1 MPMRASLSA
10 RDPEVYSMKPTTGP
24 RPSDQWI
31 PWYFVL
37 FFAVFII
44 LDSIFVYIAITSQT
58 GVVTDKAYEKG
69 LAYDSLLEESRL
81 QKELGVQHEVSYDA
95 PLLKL
100 SLKDRDGHPIEAA
113 KVTAKMIR
121 PVQAGYDFELIL
133 TPVDSGVYAA
143 ELHVPLSGLWTAKME
158 AQWDGQS
165 YRTTY
170 RFVTK

>member
-1 MPMRASLSA
+1 MNPKT
-10 RDPEVYSMKPTTGP
+10 DP
-24 RPSDQWI
+24 RPSDKWI

-37 FFAVFII
+37 FFAVFIF
-44 LDSIFVYIAITSQT
+44 LDAIFVYLAVSTHT

-69 LAYDSLLEESRL
+69 LAYDTLLKDSRL
-81 QKELGVQHEVSYDA
+81 QKESGVQHEVSYQA
-95 PLLKL
+95 PMLLL
-100 SLKDRDGHPIEAA
+100 TLKDKDGNPIEAA

-143 ELHVPLSGLWTAKME
+143 ELQAPLPGAWTAKME

-170 RFVTK
+170 RFVAK

>member
-1 MPMRASLSA
+1 
-10 RDPEVYSMKPTTGP
+10 
-24 RPSDQWI
+24 
-31 PWYFVL
+31 
-37 FFAVFII
+37 
-44 LDSIFVYIAITSQT
+44 
-58 GVVTDKAYEKG
+58 
-69 LAYDSLLEESRL
+69 
-81 QKELGVQHEVSYDA
+81 LGVQHEVSYDA

-100 SLKDRDGHPIEAA
+100 SLKDRDGHPIESA

-133 TPVDSGVYAA
+133 TPIDSGVYAA
-143 ELHVPLSGLWTAKME
+143 ELHAPLSGVWTAKME